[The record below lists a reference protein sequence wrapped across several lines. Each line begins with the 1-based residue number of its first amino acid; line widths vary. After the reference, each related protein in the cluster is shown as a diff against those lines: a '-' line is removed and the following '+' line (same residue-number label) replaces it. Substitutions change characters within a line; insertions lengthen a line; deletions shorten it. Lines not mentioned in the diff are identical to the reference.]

1 MNEDTFESCCMQGKT
16 VDYRREGWSLS
27 SK

>member
-1 MNEDTFESCCMQGKT
+1 MNEDTFEYYCIQGKT
-16 VDYRREGWSLS
+16 VDHRRQGWSLS